1 MNFLNQHFSKIV
13 LGLLLAIFVQQCSNS
28 RRVSNLEKQARLTN
42 ARLDSLITRDELLT
56 RLEIE
61 GLRAEKRMIQST
73 DRTMLDV
80 NRQSEIDAQL
90 KKLEK

>member
-1 MNFLNQHFSKIV
+1 MNFLNTHFSKIV
-13 LGLLLAIFVQQCSNS
+13 AGFLLAIFIQQCSNS
-28 RRVSNLEKQARLTN
+28 RRVSNLEKQARIAN

-56 RLEIE
+56 RLEVE

>member
-1 MNFLNQHFSKIV
+1 MNFINAHFNKIV
-13 LGLLLAIFVQQCSNS
+13 LGLLLLIFIQECNNS
-28 RRVSNLEKQARLTN
+28 SKLGKLEKQARN
-42 ARLDSLITRDELLT
+42 ANSRLDSVCTTDELN
-56 RLEIE
+56 RSLEIE